1 MSDES
6 KYVVFVEA
14 NGRTI
19 YGLEEEDKSTD
30 TQLAVRNPAVIF
42 VNANEQS
49 GQFGVQVVPYLFRE
63 FAKDGTTSD
72 QVWLFNR
79 SQITMAVDLEID
91 GRLHEQHTR
100 IFSAIALPPDKGIVT
115 PGQAAEEAA
124 AGKVVK
130 LFDDK

>member
-1 MSDES
+1 MSDEA
-6 KYVVFVEA
+6 KYVVFVEH

-19 YGLEEEDKSTD
+19 YGLEDTDKCTE
-30 TQLAVRNPAVIF
+30 THLAVRNPAVIF
-42 VNANEQS
+42 VNANQQS

-79 SQITMAVDLEID
+79 DSITLAVDLEID
-91 GRLHEQHTR
+91 ARLSEQHTR
-100 IFSAIALPPDKGIVT
+100 IYSAIAAPSDGGIVT
-115 PGQAAEEAA
+115 PAQVAAESAG
-124 AGKVVK
+124 GKVVK